1 MITIRQLLTKNDI
14 SRLDKRV
21 LLREITGFSDA
32 QLISRDDTILSDQQR
47 IKYQNWIERLK
58 NGEPLAYIIGYK
70 EFFSRR
76 FRVTPDTLIPR
87 PDTEILVEKIL
98 ALAENKTSMLDMG
111 TGSGCIAIS
120 CKLENP
126 TLNVSAC
133 DISLAALT
141 IAKENAKLLN
151 AEISFVESNWFQ
163 ALNEKFAIIAS
174 NPPYIHAMDNHLT
187 NLAYE
192 PISALTDFADGL
204 SAIRQIIKDAPEHLL
219 NHGWLLIEH
228 GYDQAN
234 DVRELLRVC
243 GFQNISSE
251 KDYAGIERI
260 SYGQWV
266 G

>member
-1 MITIRQLLTKNDI
+1 MITIRELLQKSDV
-14 SRLDKRV
+14 SRLDNRV
-21 LLREITGFSDA
+21 ILREIIGLTDA
-32 QLISRDDTILSDQQR
+32 QLISRDDTPLSDQQL
-47 IKYQNWIERLK
+47 IQYQSWIERLK
-58 NGEPLAYIIGYK
+58 KGEPLAYIIGYK

-76 FRVTPDTLIPR
+76 FKVTSDTLIPR

-98 ALAENKTSMLDMG
+98 AIIQNGDPMLDMG

-126 TLNVSAC
+126 TLNVYGC

-151 AEISFVESNWFQ
+151 AEISFIESNWFQ
-163 ALNEKFAIIAS
+163 AIDGKFAIIAS
-174 NPPYIHAMDNHLT
+174 NPPYINATDNHLV

-192 PISALTDFADGL
+192 PVSALTDFADGL

-219 NHGWLLIEH
+219 NYGWLLIEH

-243 GFQNISSE
+243 GFQNISSG

-260 SYGQWV
+260 SYGQWL